1 MTNHE
6 IKTSVIGR
14 IVVIV
19 PEFKSWTGT
28 RAMHE
33 GDFTIGADGKLPPK
47 EVAKS
52 LGLKA
57 IIDRSHLRP
66 FDRIRH
72 RADAL
77 LSSCGVRYLSGW
89 AVPKDKSED
98 VLRELDGIVRL
109 YEEAR
114 DAFVAGYDTFID
126 EWAQQNPSFAQEII
140 DGKLDKSDVASRFSA
155 GYEAFCLQPVT
166 EAKANDLVK
175 SIGGLAE
182 ELIDDVSLCARTFF
196 RESFLGKTRANRK
209 TVNALIRLRDR
220 VNGLSFLSGNL
231 YPLVKMID
239 EVTVQMP
246 KEGYFDGD
254 AFWKLSSVVQTL
266 GDRKLLEEIIR
277 KEVQITGLTAP
288 SGFAE
293 LPSGIGTTESSAPKL
308 DAKLSEEPFDVQPDL
323 MAGIDAFF
331 KGDGVPNQ
339 SDKSPFSSKTER
351 GDGSASAQV
360 KTGFDSGF
368 ILEKQSEE
376 IGIQAEVP
384 NKNVVPS
391 ITDVDVGE
399 GMYF

>member
-1 MTNHE
+1 M
-6 IKTSVIGR
+6 
-14 IVVIV
+14 
-19 PEFKSWTGT
+19 
-28 RAMHE
+28 
-33 GDFTIGADGKLPPK
+33 
-47 EVAKS
+47 
-52 LGLKA
+52 
-57 IIDRSHLRP
+57 
-66 FDRIRH
+66 
-72 RADAL
+72 
-77 LSSCGVRYLSGW
+77 
-89 AVPKDKSED
+89 
-98 VLRELDGIVRL
+98 
-109 YEEAR
+109 
-114 DAFVAGYDTFID
+114 
-126 EWAQQNPSFAQEII
+126 
-140 DGKLDKSDVASRFSA
+140 
-155 GYEAFCLQPVT
+155 T
-166 EAKANDLVK
+166 EAKANDLVR

-266 GDRKLLEEIIR
+266 GDRNLLEEIIR
-277 KEVQITGLTAP
+277 KEVQITGLTP
-288 SGFAE
+288 SSGIAE

-308 DAKLSEEPFDVQPDL
+308 DAKLCEEPFDAQPDL
-323 MAGIDAFF
+323 MAGMDAFF

-339 SDKSPFSSKTER
+339 SAKSTFPSKTER
-351 GDGSASAQV
+351 GDGSASPQV

-384 NKNVVPS
+384 NMNVVPS
-391 ITDVDVGE
+391 VTDVDVGE